1 MNHNC
6 KYIIIFKWIITVNI
20 SFVENESS
28 NITYHNIKTNL
39 IIKYIVNGKMN
50 HNDKD
55 IKIIKM
61 SFKKIY
67 LSKQTIRY
75 NQIFHIL
82 EKESMLIIYQISQ
95 MNLWF

>member
-39 IIKYIVNGKMN
+39 IIKYIEMN
-50 HNDKD
+50 KWVF
-55 IKIIKM
+55 KINISQNKNE
-61 SFKKIY
+61 SVLDNI
-67 LSKQTIRY
+67 S
-75 NQIFHIL
+75 NQIN
-82 EKESMLIIYQISQ
+82 ESKL
-95 MNLWF
+95 

>member
-1 MNHNC
+1 
-6 KYIIIFKWIITVNI
+6 
-20 SFVENESS
+20 
-28 NITYHNIKTNL
+28 
-39 IIKYIVNGKMN
+39 MN

-55 IKIIKM
+55 IKMIKM